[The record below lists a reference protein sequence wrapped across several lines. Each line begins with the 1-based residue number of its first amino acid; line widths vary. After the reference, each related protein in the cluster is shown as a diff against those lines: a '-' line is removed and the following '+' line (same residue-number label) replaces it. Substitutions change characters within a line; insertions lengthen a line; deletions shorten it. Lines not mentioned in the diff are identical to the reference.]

1 VNLISRGK
9 YDDRYNVN
17 AIYFY
22 SSCYNWLL
30 ACNSNMVI
38 SKVVPMIS
46 CEICGIYT
54 YLQAH
59 HKFSNTKLNRKL
71 YGKLLDHE
79 KNIMFLCQSCHT
91 NEKAL
96 KFTEREFC
104 EALGIEIRSKS
115 GLL

>member
-1 VNLISRGK
+1 
-9 YDDRYNVN
+9 
-17 AIYFY
+17 
-22 SSCYNWLL
+22 
-30 ACNSNMVI
+30 
-38 SKVVPMIS
+38 MIS

-79 KNIMFLCQSCHT
+79 KNIMVLCQSCHT

-104 EALGIEIRSKS
+104 EALGIEIRSKT